1 MGRRSELGL
10 PRLGRWCGRANGVYG
25 WAAHWAGSQ
34 IEIRSSFSESE
45 TDTEAG
51 AQW

>member
-1 MGRRSELGL
+1 MGRRSEVGF
-10 PRLGRWCGRANGVYG
+10 PRLGGGRANGVYG